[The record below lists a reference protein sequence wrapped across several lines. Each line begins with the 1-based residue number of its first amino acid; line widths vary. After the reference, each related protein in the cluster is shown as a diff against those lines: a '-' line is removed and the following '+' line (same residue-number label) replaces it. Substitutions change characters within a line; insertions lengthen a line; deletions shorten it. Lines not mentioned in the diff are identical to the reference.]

1 GPWGLLPNWHPG
13 AASRAARRSVPA
25 QARRGRRRGFPRCR
39 WSSSA
44 TSAGAWRSRTS
55 RGPSP
60 ARRGLVV
67 EIPQRMNGGRTMP
80 WADLEALSMR
90 ARDVGAR
97 LHMDGARLWE
107 AQPYYGRSL
116 ADICRLFD
124 SVYVSFYKGLGGTCG
139 AMLCG
144 ESSLVGIARAWLVRL
159 GGSMFT
165 LAPHWLDAQM
175 QLRAHRGG
183 FEARFEKL
191 REVVQALSGDALVSK
206 ILRFEPPIPQSCLVH
221 GYIASE
227 APRDVVEAAHE
238 RVASATG
245 SRLWNSL
252 RGAGYGGDGASS
264 TEAYFEWNMGPANS
278 AITTDAFLEGWRA
291 LSRELSPCA

>member
-1 GPWGLLPNWHPG
+1 TSHLVHHDCLRDG
-13 AASRAARRSVPA
+13 PA
-25 QARRGRRRGFPRCR
+25 QAKRARAQAQARLPALPVELVGDFSRCLALEDFGPRALARGDVV
-39 WSSSA
+39 
-44 TSAGAWRSRTS
+44 
-55 RGPSP
+55 
-60 ARRGLVV
+60 VV

-245 SRLWNSL
+245 PGVAALEQPARSGL
-252 RGAGYGGDGASS
+252 RWRRGKLHRGLLRV
-264 TEAYFEWNMGPANS
+264 ENMGPANS

>member
-1 GPWGLLPNWHPG
+1 
-13 AASRAARRSVPA
+13 
-25 QARRGRRRGFPRCR
+25 
-39 WSSSA
+39 
-44 TSAGAWRSRTS
+44 
-55 RGPSP
+55 
-60 ARRGLVV
+60 
-67 EIPQRMNGGRTMP
+67 MNGGRTMP

>member
-1 GPWGLLPNWHPG
+1 
-13 AASRAARRSVPA
+13 
-25 QARRGRRRGFPRCR
+25 
-39 WSSSA
+39 
-44 TSAGAWRSRTS
+44 
-55 RGPSP
+55 
-60 ARRGLVV
+60 
-67 EIPQRMNGGRTMP
+67 MNGGRTMP

-245 SRLWNSL
+245 TWGPQTPPLPRTPSWRGGGRSAESSL
-252 RGAGYGGDGASS
+252 PARSGAPPRRGPGAKDEGGG
-264 TEAYFEWNMGPANS
+264 
-278 AITTDAFLEGWRA
+278 R
-291 LSRELSPCA
+291 